1 MNQLWIN
8 ELHQIV
14 SWVGDFY
21 EFSIITLLLEQSL
34 HLLLMLIDLS
44 ELFISECNKATVR
57 AVSIWPCLSESYTL
71 GHNRGL

>member
-8 ELHQIV
+8 ESHQIV

-44 ELFISECNKATVR
+44 ELFISECNKAKKV
-57 AVSIWPCLSESYTL
+57 IL
-71 GHNRGL
+71 